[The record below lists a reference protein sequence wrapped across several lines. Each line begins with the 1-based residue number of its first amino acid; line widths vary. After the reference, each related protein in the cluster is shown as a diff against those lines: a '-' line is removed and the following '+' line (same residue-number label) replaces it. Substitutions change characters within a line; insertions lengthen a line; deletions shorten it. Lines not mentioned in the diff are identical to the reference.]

1 MEKISPT
8 VKACFELLRATPGAS
23 STELKKRFYEM
34 AFIYHPDRNADPDA
48 PEQFRRVTEAYELLL
63 DQPRVSELN
72 RNYLR
77 ERLHQPIHES
87 IRGGLSLTFGS
98 FFGYRLFYPDRAF
111 FRKKARAFITG
122 AIETSGDSSQ
132 GKEKEKILQMPVD
145 EGHSILDHAAYD
157 AIEVIY
163 AGRLNQQD
171 EEDLRASTDLSRL
184 SELPWVALNNR
195 GILQYLDR
203 DFVGSERSYREL
215 CQRVPGNIIFT
226 YRLAVCL
233 IIQSIE
239 NPTPK
244 FFFGHRPDPK
254 KINEALSL
262 LRLSIRLG
270 REREVGRQRC
280 LAVQKTLADVLEL
293 VGQKSK
299 SHKLWRQILEQD
311 PRSAEATYRAK
322 GQSAGQAL
330 LLKKKKPAEA
340 EAWDLD
346 QKLIGSRKTQVNS
359 LKGK

>member
-8 VKACFELLRATPGAS
+8 VKACLELLRATPGAS
-23 STELKKRFYEM
+23 VAELKKRFYEM

-48 PEQFRRVTEAYELLL
+48 SEQFRRVTEAYELLL
-63 DQPRVSELN
+63 DQPRVNELN

-87 IRGGLSLTFGS
+87 IREGISLTFGS
-98 FFGYRLFYPDRAF
+98 FFGYRLFYPHRAF
-111 FRKKARAFITG
+111 VEKKSRAPITG
-122 AIETSGDSSQ
+122 SIDASAASLPKQSAGSAA
-132 GKEKEKILQMPVD
+132 EKKLQTPID

-163 AGRLNQQD
+163 AGRLNKQD
-171 EEDLRASTDLSRL
+171 EEDLRATHDLAQL

-203 DFVGSERSYREL
+203 NFIGCEKSYREL
-215 CQRVPGNIIFT
+215 CQRVPGNIIFN

-239 NPTPK
+239 NPVPS
-244 FFFGHRPDPK
+244 FFFGRRPDPK

-280 LAVQKTLADVLEL
+280 LAIQKTLADVLEL
-293 VGQKSK
+293 CGQKVK
-299 SHKLWRQILEQD
+299 SRKLWREILEQD
-311 PRSAEATYRAK
+311 PQSTEATYRVK
-322 GQSAGQAL
+322 GQSAGRAF
-330 LLKKKKPAEA
+330 LLKKKKPAFTQA
-340 EAWDLD
+340 SDQD
-346 QKLIGSRKTQVNS
+346 QKFISSK
-359 LKGK
+359 KP